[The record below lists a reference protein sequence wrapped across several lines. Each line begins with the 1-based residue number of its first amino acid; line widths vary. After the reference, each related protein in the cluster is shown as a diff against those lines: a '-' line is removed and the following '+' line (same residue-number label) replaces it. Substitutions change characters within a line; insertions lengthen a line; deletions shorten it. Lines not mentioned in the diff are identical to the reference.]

1 MSSDHRNPQRDERS
15 AASPSEGAL
24 TVGASGNTLAPQLHA
39 VIGLWA
45 NATTGDGLRKRDL
58 LRDKEKVLTS
68 FFTFA
73 DKPPAQID
81 AGDIAAWQRHLEAEN
96 YAPATVYAMISRV
109 SSFYEWAIKEPQLAR
124 VIRANPVRLAR
135 PKAPIPYQGES
146 TKALSLED
154 VQAIFAEIRNHFGSK
169 NEAERLCAMRDNAL
183 LLWFM
188 LSGLRRQE
196 VLQLTWGKV
205 KLRADGSCVIETRVK
220 GGRYAAVEIRDGSAQ
235 DALTSYLRASGRLS
249 TMREASPLWIA
260 HDRGRPTRNVD
271 YTTQRRK
278 GGSAQPAEQPLTSHG
293 FVQRLKRYA
302 TAAGVHHIHL
312 HQTRHTFA
320 AWVGEET
327 GDYRAVQAALG
338 HQDLRTTFIY
348 AQRLGVRRD
357 NVSSAIAQKLELPP
371 LPIERDDSVAD

>member
-1 MSSDHRNPQRDERS
+1 MTRH
-15 AASPSEGAL
+15 
-24 TVGASGNTLAPQLHA
+24 TLAPQLRA

-58 LRDKEKVLTS
+58 LRDKQHVLDA
-68 FFTFA
+68 FFTFVQQ
-73 DKPPAQID
+73 PPAQVD

-154 VQAIFAEIRNHFGSK
+154 VQAIFAEIRNHFGST
-169 NEAERLCAMRDNAL
+169 NDAERL
-183 LLWFM
+183 W
-188 LSGLRRQE
+188 
-196 VLQLTWGKV
+196 
-205 KLRADGSCVIETRVK
+205 
-220 GGRYAAVEIRDGSAQ
+220 
-235 DALTSYLRASGRLS
+235 
-249 TMREASPLWIA
+249 
-260 HDRGRPTRNVD
+260 RNVD
-271 YTTQRRK
+271 YTAQRRK

-357 NVSSAIAQKLELPP
+357 NVSAAIAQKLELPP
-371 LPIERDDSVAD
+371 LPIETDGDQE

>member
-1 MSSDHRNPQRDERS
+1 
-15 AASPSEGAL
+15 
-24 TVGASGNTLAPQLHA
+24 
-39 VIGLWA
+39 
-45 NATTGDGLRKRDL
+45 
-58 LRDKEKVLTS
+58 
-68 FFTFA
+68 
-73 DKPPAQID
+73 
-81 AGDIAAWQRHLEAEN
+81 
-96 YAPATVYAMISRV
+96 MISRV
-109 SSFYEWAIKEPQLAR
+109 SSFYEWAIKEPELAR

-135 PKAPIPYQGES
+135 PKAPIPYQGEL

-154 VQAIFAEIRNHFGSK
+154 VQAIFAEIRNHFGST

-235 DALTSYLRASGRLS
+235 DALKPICAPAAGSTVCARPRRCGSPTTAAVPRATS
-249 TMREASPLWIA
+249 
-260 HDRGRPTRNVD
+260 
-271 YTTQRRK
+271 TTPHSVARVA
-278 GGSAQPAEQPLTSHG
+278 SAQPAEQPLTSHG

>member
-1 MSSDHRNPQRDERS
+1 MFKDEPSDIAQGTGLAKANGTQAL
-15 AASPSEGAL
+15 AA
-24 TVGASGNTLAPQLHA
+24 QLGA
-39 VIGLWA
+39 VISLWA
-45 NATTGDGLRKRDL
+45 SATTSDGLRKRDL
-58 LRDKEKVLTS
+58 LRDKEKILTS
-68 FFTFA
+68 FFTFV
-73 DKPPAQID
+73 DKPPAHVD
-81 AGDIAAWQRHLEAEN
+81 TSDIAAWRRHLEVEN

-109 SSFYEWAIKEPQLAR
+109 SSFYEWAIKEPELAR

-154 VQAIFAEIRNHFGSK
+154 VQAIFAEIRKHFGSR
-169 NEAERLCAMRDNAL
+169 NEAERLCALRDNAL

-205 KLRADGSCVIETRVK
+205 KLRADGSSVVETRVK
-220 GGRYAAVEIRDGSAQ
+220 GGRYAAVEIRDATAQ
-235 DALTSYLRASGRLS
+235 EALKHYLRASGRLH

-260 HDRGRPTRNVD
+260 HDRGRQTRNME
-271 YTTQRRK
+271 YTSNQRRK
-278 GGSAQPAEQPLTSHG
+278 AASKEPSEQPLTSHG

-327 GDYRAVQAALG
+327 GDYRAVQTALG

-371 LPIERDDSVAD
+371 LPIEPVDEG